1 MCNLYLKINSYK
13 YFIFVETLKMN
24 QLEFLQTEFL
34 ENSIKSYII
43 FGSILLLG
51 LLFKSLISSYFRK
64 IIYKVVGDSSNTN
77 GKSEFDVLLK
87 KPLSYFLT
95 ILILFF
101 SFNQLSFPK
110 SWNLID
116 SEELGI
122 KMILDKGV
130 SFLILITVFWTVI
143 RVIDYVGLRLK
154 SRAEKTESK
163 MDDQLI
169 PFAIEIGK
177 VLVFIFGALI
187 ILSNIFDVDVT
198 ALAAGLGVGGVAIAL
213 ASKESLENLLG
224 SFTIFFDKP
233 FQVGDI
239 ITIGSITGVVEKV
252 GFRSTRVRT
261 FDKSLVTIPNKNII
275 NSELD
280 NLSLKP
286 VRKVKIDL
294 GLTYSTSVDQI
305 KNIVND
311 IQELVDG
318 HPNTNEDGLVRFM
331 NFGASSLD
339 IMVVYFTNSPD
350 WKILV
355 DTKQDINYKI
365 IEIVKKHGSDFAF
378 PSTSLYFENNLK
390 S

>member
-1 MCNLYLKINSYK
+1 MD
-13 YFIFVETLKMN
+13 
-24 QLEFLQTEFL
+24 QLEFLQIEFL

-51 LLFKSLISSYFRK
+51 LLLKSLISSYIRK
-64 IIYKVVGDSSNTN
+64 IIYKLVGDKSNAD
-77 GKSEFDVLLK
+77 GKSEFDHLLK
-87 KPLSYFLT
+87 KPLNYFL
-95 ILILFF
+95 LIIIFYL
-101 SFNQLSFPK
+101 SFNQLNFPE
-110 SWNLID
+110 SWNLVSSNEIG
-116 SEELGI
+116 L
-122 KMILDKGV
+122 KMILEKGV
-130 SFLILITVFWTVI
+130 SLLILITVFWTLL
-143 RVIDYVGLRLK
+143 RVVDYIGDRLK
-154 SRAEKTESK
+154 FKAEKTESK
-163 MDDQLI
+163 VDDQLI

-177 VLVFIFGALI
+177 VLVVIFGALI
-187 ILSNIFDVDVT
+187 LLSNVFNVDIT

-239 ITIGSITGVVEKV
+239 ITVGSITGVVEKV

-261 FDKSLVTIPNKNII
+261 FDKSLVTIPNKNLI

-286 VRKVKIDL
+286 VRKVHIDV
-294 GLTYSTSVDQI
+294 GLTYNTSVDQI
-305 KNIVND
+305 KKIVKD
-311 IQELVDG
+311 IQDLVDK
-318 HPNTNEDGLVRFM
+318 HPNTNQDGLVRFF

-339 IMVVYFTNSPD
+339 IMVVYFVNSPD
-350 WKILV
+350 WNLLV
-355 DTKQDINYKI
+355 DTKQEINYKI

-390 S
+390 Q

>member
-1 MCNLYLKINSYK
+1 MD
-13 YFIFVETLKMN
+13 
-24 QLEFLQTEFL
+24 QLEFLQIEFL

-43 FGSILLLG
+43 FGSIILLG
-51 LLFKSLISSYFRK
+51 LFLKSLISSYLRK
-64 IIYKVVGDSSNTN
+64 IIYKLVGDKSNSD
-77 GKSEFDVLLK
+77 GKSEFDNLLK
-87 KPLSYFLT
+87 KPLNYFL
-95 ILILFF
+95 LIIIFYV
-101 SFNQLSFPK
+101 SFNQLNFPE
-110 SWNLID
+110 SWDLVSSNEIGL
-116 SEELGI
+116 
-122 KMILDKGV
+122 KMILEKGV
-130 SFLILITVFWTVI
+130 SLLILITVFWTLL
-143 RVIDYVGLRLK
+143 RVVDYIGDRLK
-154 SRAEKTESK
+154 FKAEKTESK
-163 MDDQLI
+163 VDDQLI

-177 VLVFIFGALI
+177 VLVVIFGALI
-187 ILSNIFDVDVT
+187 LLSNVFNVDIT

-239 ITIGSITGVVEKV
+239 ITVGSITGVVEKV

-261 FDKSLVTIPNKNII
+261 FDKSLVTIPNKNLI

-286 VRKVKIDL
+286 VRKVKIDI
-294 GLTYSTSVDQI
+294 GLTYNTTVDQI
-305 KNIVND
+305 KNIVKD
-311 IQELVDG
+311 IQDLVDD

-350 WKILV
+350 WKLLV
-355 DTKQDINYKI
+355 DTRQEINFKI

-390 S
+390 Q

>member
-1 MCNLYLKINSYK
+1 MD
-13 YFIFVETLKMN
+13 
-24 QLEFLQTEFL
+24 QLEFLQIEFL

-43 FGSILLLG
+43 FGSIILLG
-51 LLFKSLISSYFRK
+51 LFLKSLISSYLRK
-64 IIYKVVGDSSNTN
+64 IIYKLVGDKSNSD
-77 GKSEFDVLLK
+77 GKSEFDNLLK
-87 KPLSYFLT
+87 KPLNYFL
-95 ILILFF
+95 LIIIFYV
-101 SFNQLSFPK
+101 SFNQLNFPE
-110 SWNLID
+110 SWDLVSSNEIGL
-116 SEELGI
+116 
-122 KMILDKGV
+122 KMILEKGV
-130 SFLILITVFWTVI
+130 SLLILITVFWTLL
-143 RVIDYVGLRLK
+143 RVVDYIGERLK
-154 SRAEKTESK
+154 FKAEKTESK
-163 MDDQLI
+163 VDDQLI

-177 VLVFIFGALI
+177 VLVVIFGALI
-187 ILSNIFDVDVT
+187 LLSNVFNVDIT

-239 ITIGSITGVVEKV
+239 ITVGSITGVVEKV

-261 FDKSLVTIPNKNII
+261 FDKSLVTIPNKNLI

-286 VRKVKIDL
+286 VRKVKIDI
-294 GLTYSTSVDQI
+294 GLTYNTTVDQI
-305 KNIVND
+305 KNIVKD
-311 IQELVDG
+311 IQDLVDD

-350 WKILV
+350 WKLLV
-355 DTKQDINYKI
+355 DTRQEINFKI

-390 S
+390 Q

>member
-1 MCNLYLKINSYK
+1 MD
-13 YFIFVETLKMN
+13 
-24 QLEFLQTEFL
+24 QLEFLQIEFL

-43 FGSILLLG
+43 FGSIILLG
-51 LLFKSLISSYFRK
+51 LFLKSLISSYLRK
-64 IIYKVVGDSSNTN
+64 IIYKLVGDKSNSD
-77 GKSEFDVLLK
+77 GKSEFDNLLK
-87 KPLSYFLT
+87 KPLNYFL
-95 ILILFF
+95 LIIIFYI
-101 SFNQLSFPK
+101 SFNQLNFPE
-110 SWNLID
+110 SWDLVSSNEIGL
-116 SEELGI
+116 
-122 KMILDKGV
+122 KMILEKGV
-130 SFLILITVFWTVI
+130 SLLILITVFWTLL
-143 RVIDYVGLRLK
+143 RVVDYIGDRLK
-154 SRAEKTESK
+154 FKAEKTESK
-163 MDDQLI
+163 VDDQLI

-177 VLVFIFGALI
+177 VLVVIFGALI
-187 ILSNIFDVDVT
+187 LLSNVFNVDIT

-239 ITIGSITGVVEKV
+239 ITVGSITGVVEKV

-261 FDKSLVTIPNKNII
+261 FDKSLVTIPNKNLI

-286 VRKVKIDL
+286 VRKVKIDI
-294 GLTYSTSVDQI
+294 GLTYNTTVDQI
-305 KNIVND
+305 KNIVKD
-311 IQELVDG
+311 IQDLVDD

-350 WKILV
+350 WKLLV
-355 DTKQDINYKI
+355 DTRQEINYKI

-378 PSTSLYFENNLK
+378 PSTSLYFENKLK
-390 S
+390 Q

>member
-1 MCNLYLKINSYK
+1 MD
-13 YFIFVETLKMN
+13 
-24 QLEFLQTEFL
+24 QLEFLQIEFL

-43 FGSILLLG
+43 FGSIILLG
-51 LLFKSLISSYFRK
+51 LVLKSLISSYLRK
-64 IIYKVVGDSSNTN
+64 IIYKLVGDKSNSD
-77 GKSEFDVLLK
+77 GKSEFDNLLK
-87 KPLSYFLT
+87 KPLNYFL
-95 ILILFF
+95 LIIIFYL
-101 SFNQLSFPK
+101 SFNQLNFPE
-110 SWNLID
+110 SWDLVSSNEIGL
-116 SEELGI
+116 
-122 KMILDKGV
+122 KMILEKGV
-130 SFLILITVFWTVI
+130 SLLILITVFWTLL
-143 RVIDYVGLRLK
+143 RVVDYIGDRLK
-154 SRAEKTESK
+154 FKAEKTESK
-163 MDDQLI
+163 VDDQLI

-177 VLVFIFGALI
+177 VLVVIFGALI
-187 ILSNIFDVDVT
+187 LLSNVFNVDIT

-239 ITIGSITGVVEKV
+239 ITVGSITGVVEKV

-261 FDKSLVTIPNKNII
+261 FDKSLVTIPNKNLI

-286 VRKVKIDL
+286 VRKVKIDI
-294 GLTYSTSVDQI
+294 GLTYNTTVDQI
-305 KNIVND
+305 KNIVKD
-311 IQELVDG
+311 IQDLVDD

-350 WKILV
+350 WKLLV
-355 DTKQDINYKI
+355 DTRQEINFKI

-390 S
+390 Q

>member
-1 MCNLYLKINSYK
+1 MD
-13 YFIFVETLKMN
+13 
-24 QLEFLQTEFL
+24 QLEFLQIEFL

-43 FGSILLLG
+43 FGSIILLG
-51 LLFKSLISSYFRK
+51 LFLKSLISSYLRK
-64 IIYKVVGDSSNTN
+64 IIYKLVGDKSNSD
-77 GKSEFDVLLK
+77 GKSEFDNLLK
-87 KPLSYFLT
+87 KPLNYFL
-95 ILILFF
+95 LIIIFYI
-101 SFNQLSFPK
+101 SFNQLNFPE
-110 SWNLID
+110 SWSLVSSNEIGL
-116 SEELGI
+116 
-122 KMILDKGV
+122 KMILEKGV
-130 SFLILITVFWTVI
+130 SLLILITVFWTLL
-143 RVIDYVGLRLK
+143 RVVDYIGDRLK
-154 SRAEKTESK
+154 FKAEKTESK
-163 MDDQLI
+163 VDDQLI

-177 VLVFIFGALI
+177 VLVVIFGALI
-187 ILSNIFDVDVT
+187 LLSNVFNVDIT

-239 ITIGSITGVVEKV
+239 ITVGSITGVVEKV

-261 FDKSLVTIPNKNII
+261 FDKSLVTIPNKNLI

-286 VRKVKIDL
+286 VRKVKIDI
-294 GLTYSTSVDQI
+294 GLTYNTTVDQI
-305 KNIVND
+305 KNIVKD
-311 IQELVDG
+311 IQDLVDD

-350 WKILV
+350 WKLLV
-355 DTKQDINYKI
+355 DTRQEINYKI

-378 PSTSLYFENNLK
+378 PSTSLYFENKLK
-390 S
+390 Q

>member
-1 MCNLYLKINSYK
+1 
-13 YFIFVETLKMN
+13 MN
-24 QLEFLQTEFL
+24 QLEFLQVEFL

-43 FGSILLLG
+43 FGIILLLG
-51 LLFKSLISSYFRK
+51 LLFKSLISSYLRK
-64 IIYKVVGDSSNTN
+64 IIYKLVGDKSNAD
-77 GKSEFDVLLK
+77 GKSEFDNLLK
-87 KPLSYFLT
+87 KPLNYFLL

-110 SWNLID
+110 SWNLAGSDEI
-116 SEELGI
+116 GI

-130 SFLILITVFWTVI
+130 SFLILITIFWIVI
-143 RVIDYVGLRLK
+143 KVIDYVGLRFK
-154 SRAEKTESK
+154 ARAEKTESK
-163 MDDQLI
+163 VDDQLI

-187 ILSNIFDVDVT
+187 ILSNVFDVDVT
-198 ALAAGLGVGGVAIAL
+198 ALAAGLGVGGVAVAL

-261 FDKSLVTIPNKNII
+261 FDKSLVTIPNKNLI

-286 VRKVKIDL
+286 VRKVKIDI
-294 GLTYSTSVDQI
+294 GLTYNTSVDQI
-305 KNIVND
+305 KNIVKD

-350 WKILV
+350 WKILL
-355 DTKQDINYKI
+355 DTKQEINYKI

-378 PSTSLYFENNLK
+378 PSTSLYFENSLK

>member
-1 MCNLYLKINSYK
+1 MD
-13 YFIFVETLKMN
+13 
-24 QLEFLQTEFL
+24 QLEFLQIEFL

-43 FGSILLLG
+43 FGSIILLG
-51 LLFKSLISSYFRK
+51 LLLKSLISSYLRK
-64 IIYKVVGDSSNTN
+64 IIYKLVGDKSNSD
-77 GKSEFDVLLK
+77 GKSEFDNLLK
-87 KPLSYFLT
+87 KPLNYFL
-95 ILILFF
+95 LIIIFYI
-101 SFNQLSFPK
+101 SFNQLNFPE
-110 SWNLID
+110 SWDLVSSNEIGL
-116 SEELGI
+116 
-122 KMILDKGV
+122 KMILEKGV
-130 SFLILITVFWTVI
+130 SLLILITVFWTLL
-143 RVIDYVGLRLK
+143 RVIDYIGDRLK
-154 SRAEKTESK
+154 FKAEKTESK
-163 MDDQLI
+163 VDDQLI

-177 VLVFIFGALI
+177 VLVVIFGALI
-187 ILSNIFDVDVT
+187 LLSNVFNVDIT

-239 ITIGSITGVVEKV
+239 ITVGSITGVVEKV

-261 FDKSLVTIPNKNII
+261 FDKSLVTIPNKNLI

-286 VRKVKIDL
+286 VRKVKIDI
-294 GLTYSTSVDQI
+294 GLTYNTTVDQI
-305 KNIVND
+305 KNIVKD
-311 IQELVDG
+311 IQDLVDD

-350 WKILV
+350 WKLLV
-355 DTKQDINYKI
+355 DTRQEINFKI

-390 S
+390 Q

>member
-1 MCNLYLKINSYK
+1 MD
-13 YFIFVETLKMN
+13 
-24 QLEFLQTEFL
+24 QLEFLQIEFL

-43 FGSILLLG
+43 FGSIILLG
-51 LLFKSLISSYFRK
+51 LFLKSLISSYLRK
-64 IIYKVVGDSSNTN
+64 IIYKLVGDKSNSD
-77 GKSEFDVLLK
+77 GKSEFDNLLK
-87 KPLSYFLT
+87 KPLNYFL
-95 ILILFF
+95 LIIIFYL
-101 SFNQLSFPK
+101 SFNQLNFPE
-110 SWNLID
+110 SWDLVSSNEIGL
-116 SEELGI
+116 
-122 KMILDKGV
+122 KMILEKGV
-130 SFLILITVFWTVI
+130 SLLILITVFWTLL
-143 RVIDYVGLRLK
+143 RVVDYIGDRLK
-154 SRAEKTESK
+154 FKAEKTESK
-163 MDDQLI
+163 VDDQLI

-177 VLVFIFGALI
+177 VLVVIFGALI
-187 ILSNIFDVDVT
+187 LLSNVFNVDIT

-239 ITIGSITGVVEKV
+239 ITVGSITGVVEKV

-261 FDKSLVTIPNKNII
+261 FDKSLVTIPNKNLI

-286 VRKVKIDL
+286 VRKVKIDI
-294 GLTYSTSVDQI
+294 GLTYNTTVDQI
-305 KNIVND
+305 KNIVKD
-311 IQELVDG
+311 IQDLVDE

-350 WKILV
+350 WKLLV
-355 DTKQDINYKI
+355 DTRQEINYKI

-378 PSTSLYFENNLK
+378 PSTSLYFENKLK
-390 S
+390 Q

>member
-1 MCNLYLKINSYK
+1 MD
-13 YFIFVETLKMN
+13 
-24 QLEFLQTEFL
+24 QLEFLQIEFL

-43 FGSILLLG
+43 FGSIILLG
-51 LLFKSLISSYFRK
+51 LFLKSLISSYLRK
-64 IIYKVVGDSSNTN
+64 IIYKLVGDKSNSD
-77 GKSEFDVLLK
+77 GKSEFDNLLK
-87 KPLSYFLT
+87 KPLNYFL
-95 ILILFF
+95 LIIIFYL
-101 SFNQLSFPK
+101 SFNQLNFPE
-110 SWNLID
+110 SWDLVSSNEIGL
-116 SEELGI
+116 
-122 KMILDKGV
+122 KMILEKGV
-130 SFLILITVFWTVI
+130 SLLILITVFWTLL
-143 RVIDYVGLRLK
+143 RVVDYIGDRLK
-154 SRAEKTESK
+154 FKAEKTESK
-163 MDDQLI
+163 VDDQLI

-177 VLVFIFGALI
+177 VLVVIFGALI
-187 ILSNIFDVDVT
+187 LLSNVFNVDIT

-239 ITIGSITGVVEKV
+239 ITVGSITGVVEKV

-261 FDKSLVTIPNKNII
+261 FDKSLVTIPNKNLI

-286 VRKVKIDL
+286 VRKVKIDI
-294 GLTYSTSVDQI
+294 GLTYNTTVDQI
-305 KNIVND
+305 KNIVKD
-311 IQELVDG
+311 IQDLVDN

-350 WKILV
+350 WKLLV
-355 DTKQDINYKI
+355 DTRQEINFKI

-390 S
+390 Q

>member
-1 MCNLYLKINSYK
+1 
-13 YFIFVETLKMN
+13 MN
-24 QLEFLQTEFL
+24 QLEFLQVEFL

-43 FGSILLLG
+43 FGSIILLG
-51 LLFKSLISSYFRK
+51 LFLKSLISSYLRK
-64 IIYKVVGDSSNTN
+64 IIYKLVGDKSNSD
-77 GKSEFDVLLK
+77 GKSEFDNLLK
-87 KPLSYFLT
+87 KPLNYFL
-95 ILILFF
+95 LIIIFYL
-101 SFNQLSFPK
+101 SFNQLNFPE
-110 SWNLID
+110 SWDLVSSNEIGL
-116 SEELGI
+116 
-122 KMILDKGV
+122 KMILEKGV
-130 SFLILITVFWTVI
+130 SLLILITVFWTLL
-143 RVIDYVGLRLK
+143 RVVDYIGDRLK
-154 SRAEKTESK
+154 FKAEKTESK
-163 MDDQLI
+163 VDDQLI

-177 VLVFIFGALI
+177 VLVVIFGALI
-187 ILSNIFDVDVT
+187 LLSNVFNVDIT

-239 ITIGSITGVVEKV
+239 ITVGSITGVVEKV

-261 FDKSLVTIPNKNII
+261 FDKSLVTIPNKNLI

-286 VRKVKIDL
+286 VRKVKIDI
-294 GLTYSTSVDQI
+294 GLTYNTTVDQI
-305 KNIVND
+305 KNIVKD
-311 IQELVDG
+311 IQDLVDD

-350 WKILV
+350 WKLLV
-355 DTKQDINYKI
+355 DTRQEINYKI

-378 PSTSLYFENNLK
+378 PSTSLYFENKLK
-390 S
+390 Q

>member
-1 MCNLYLKINSYK
+1 MD
-13 YFIFVETLKMN
+13 
-24 QLEFLQTEFL
+24 QLEFLQIEFL

-43 FGSILLLG
+43 FGSIILLG
-51 LLFKSLISSYFRK
+51 LFLKSLISSYLRK
-64 IIYKVVGDSSNTN
+64 IIYKLVGDKSNSD
-77 GKSEFDVLLK
+77 GKSEFDNLLK
-87 KPLSYFLT
+87 KPLNYFL
-95 ILILFF
+95 LIIIFYI
-101 SFNQLSFPK
+101 SFNQLNFPE
-110 SWNLID
+110 SWDLVSSNEIGL
-116 SEELGI
+116 
-122 KMILDKGV
+122 KMILEKGV
-130 SFLILITVFWTVI
+130 SLLILITVFWTLL
-143 RVIDYVGLRLK
+143 RVVDYIGDRLK
-154 SRAEKTESK
+154 FKAEKTESK
-163 MDDQLI
+163 VDDQLI

-177 VLVFIFGALI
+177 VLVVIFGALI
-187 ILSNIFDVDVT
+187 LLSNVFNVDIT

-239 ITIGSITGVVEKV
+239 ITVGSITGVVEKV

-261 FDKSLVTIPNKNII
+261 FDKSLVTIPNKNLI

-286 VRKVKIDL
+286 VRKVKIDI
-294 GLTYSTSVDQI
+294 GLTYNTTVDQI
-305 KNIVND
+305 KNIVKD
-311 IQELVDG
+311 IQDLVDD

-350 WKILV
+350 WKLLV
-355 DTKQDINYKI
+355 DTRQEINFKI

-390 S
+390 Q

>member
-1 MCNLYLKINSYK
+1 MD
-13 YFIFVETLKMN
+13 
-24 QLEFLQTEFL
+24 QLEFLQIEFL

-43 FGSILLLG
+43 FGSIILLG
-51 LLFKSLISSYFRK
+51 LLLKSLISSYLRK
-64 IIYKVVGDSSNTN
+64 IIYKLVGDKSNSD
-77 GKSEFDVLLK
+77 GKSEFDNLLK
-87 KPLSYFLT
+87 KPLNYFL
-95 ILILFF
+95 LIIIFYI
-101 SFNQLSFPK
+101 SFNQLNFPE
-110 SWNLID
+110 SWDLVSSNEIGL
-116 SEELGI
+116 
-122 KMILDKGV
+122 KMILEKGV
-130 SFLILITVFWTVI
+130 SLLILITVFWTLL
-143 RVIDYVGLRLK
+143 RVVDYIGDRLK
-154 SRAEKTESK
+154 FKAEKTESK
-163 MDDQLI
+163 VDDQLI

-177 VLVFIFGALI
+177 VLVVIFGALI
-187 ILSNIFDVDVT
+187 LLSNVFNVDIT

-239 ITIGSITGVVEKV
+239 ITVGSITGVVEKV

-261 FDKSLVTIPNKNII
+261 FDKSLVTIPNKNLI

-286 VRKVKIDL
+286 VRKVKIDI
-294 GLTYSTSVDQI
+294 GLTYNTTVDQI
-305 KNIVND
+305 KNIVKD
-311 IQELVDG
+311 IQDLVDD

-350 WKILV
+350 WKLLV
-355 DTKQDINYKI
+355 DTRQEINFKI

-390 S
+390 Q